1 MSKIIGID
9 LGTGNS
15 AVSIV
20 ENGSP
25 VVIINDSG
33 DRTTPSIVSYNK
45 DEILVGKTAKNRAVT
60 NPKNTVYAIK
70 RFMGNKYSDMSDWIN
85 IVPYDV
91 VEGPN
96 GTAKV
101 SIDGVQ
107 HSPEEISAQILMKM
121 KKIAEDYI
129 GEPVT
134 EAVITVPAYFNDTQR
149 QATKDAGRI
158 AGLEVKRLVAE
169 PTAAALAF
177 GYSDTDMEKKVV
189 VFDTGS
195 GTVDCSILDIADGV
209 FEVLATSG
217 DTHLGGTDFDNVI
230 VNWLCDNFE
239 PENGVDLRKDPMA
252 LQRIKEAAEQAKI
265 TLSSSTSTSIN
276 LPYITATSDGPKHMV
291 YDLTRAKFDQLT
303 ESLVERHRTPILK
316 AMKDAGLNVSDID
329 DILLVGGTTRIPA
342 IQKLV
347 KDIFGKDGNKSV
359 NPDEAVAIGAAIQ
372 GSILAG
378 EKKDILLLD
387 VTPLSL
393 GIETNGGVCTK
404 VIERNTTIPTAKKQV
419 FTTATDGQTA
429 VTIHVLQGER
439 QMARDNRTLGMFNL
453 DGIAP
458 APRGV
463 PQIEVSFDVNA
474 DGLVTV
480 SAKDLGTG
488 KEQHI
493 TITGNSNL
501 SDSEIEKMV
510 KEAEAHAEED
520 KKIREKIELKNQ
532 AESLV
537 YSTEKSL
544 KDYGDKLSE
553 EDKAK
558 VEEAIKDVKD
568 NLESD
573 SLKEK
578 LENLQSA
585 SMIIGQKIYE
595 AQNSGE
601 NTNFSDDIFK
611 ASERGTSGTDDA
623 EFTEV

>member
-1 MSKIIGID
+1 MGKIIGID

-70 RFMGNKYSDMSDWIN
+70 RFMGNKYSDMSDWID

-91 VEGPN
+91 VEGSN

-107 HSPEEISAQILMKM
+107 YSPEEISAQILMKM

-239 PENGVDLRKDPMA
+239 SENGIDLRKDPMA

-265 TLSSSTSTSIN
+265 ALSSSTSTSIN

-303 ESLVERHRTPILK
+303 ENLVERHRTPILK
-316 AMKDAGLNVSDID
+316 AMKDAELNVSDID

-347 KDIFGKDGNKSV
+347 KDIFGKEGNKSV

-404 VIERNTTIPTAKKQV
+404 VIERNTTIPTTKKQV
-419 FTTATDGQTA
+419 FTTAVDGQTA

-453 DGIAP
+453 DGIDP

-501 SDSEIEKMV
+501 SDFEIEKMV

-573 SLKEK
+573 NLKEK
-578 LENLQSA
+578 FESLQSA

-595 AQNSGE
+595 SQNSGR
-601 NTNFSDDIFK
+601 NTNFTDDMFR
-611 ASERGTSGTDDA
+611 ADERNMSRTEDA

>member
-217 DTHLGGTDFDNVI
+217 DTHLGGTDFDNAI

-239 PENGVDLRKDPMA
+239 SENGVDLRKDPMA

-265 TLSSSTSTSIN
+265 ALSSSTSTSIN

-303 ESLVERHRTPILK
+303 ENLVERHRTPILK

-347 KDIFGKDGNKSV
+347 KDIFGKEGNKSV

-404 VIERNTTIPTAKKQV
+404 VIERNTTITTAKKQV
-419 FTTATDGQTA
+419 FTTAVDGQTA

-439 QMARDNRTLGMFNL
+439 QMARDNKTLGMFNL

-510 KEAEAHAEED
+510 KEAEAHSEED

-537 YSTEKSL
+537 SSTEKSL
-544 KDYGDKLSE
+544 KDY
-553 EDKAK
+553 
-558 VEEAIKDVKD
+558 
-568 NLESD
+568 
-573 SLKEK
+573 
-578 LENLQSA
+578 
-585 SMIIGQKIYE
+585 
-595 AQNSGE
+595 
-601 NTNFSDDIFK
+601 
-611 ASERGTSGTDDA
+611 
-623 EFTEV
+623 

>member
-91 VEGPN
+91 VEGSN

-107 HSPEEISAQILMKM
+107 YSPEEISAQILMKM

-239 PENGVDLRKDPMA
+239 SENGVDLRKDPMA

-303 ESLVERHRTPILK
+303 ENLVERHRTPILK

-501 SDSEIEKMV
+501 SNSEIEKMV

-595 AQNSGE
+595 AQNSGG
-601 NTNFSDDIFK
+601 NTNFSDDILK
-611 ASERGTSGTDDA
+611 ASERSTSGTDDA